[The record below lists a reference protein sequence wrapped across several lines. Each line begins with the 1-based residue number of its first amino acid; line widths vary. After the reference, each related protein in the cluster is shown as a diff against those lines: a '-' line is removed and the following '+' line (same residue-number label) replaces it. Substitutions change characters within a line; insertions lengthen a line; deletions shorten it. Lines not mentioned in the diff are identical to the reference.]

1 MKKQLIVLI
10 LISNCAACG
19 QVWGAI
25 PSRPNA
31 TITGSSVQKSALPT
45 AASKTKS
52 EIGGASSANQ
62 KSIGTLGGPNSPYTP
77 LQGSS
82 SPQPKAVQAPK

>member
-1 MKKQLIVLI
+1 MKKQLAVFI
-10 LISNCAACG
+10 LISNFAAYH
-19 QVWGAI
+19 QAWGAV

-52 EIGGASSANQ
+52 EIGGATSANQ
-62 KSIGTLGGPNSPYTP
+62 KSIGTLGGPNSSYTP
-77 LQGSS
+77 NAQN
-82 SPQPKAVQAPK
+82 APKITPPLK

>member
-1 MKKQLIVLI
+1 MKKQLVVLI
-10 LISNCAACG
+10 LIFNYAVHG
-19 QVWGAI
+19 QVWGGV

-31 TITGSSVQKSALPT
+31 TMTGTRVQKSALPT

-62 KSIGTLGGPNSPYTP
+62 KSIGTLGGPNATLTP
-77 LQGSS
+77 LQAAP
-82 SPQPKAVQAPK
+82 SPKPKATQP